1 MKLQCA
7 IRYVY
12 SQLGRCVEELL
23 LENEQSEAIDEL
35 IIKHEQHTYQK
46 KVKRK
51 NRKMNTQLLQH
62 YDMACNGNGMN
73 WLLFGQSTNKPNTN
87 TFDFE
92 SCRRNYAKGFH
103 QLQKL

>member
-1 MKLQCA
+1 MKQSSTYLQRLKHNKFIQMKLQCA

-73 WLLFGQSTNKPNTN
+73 
-87 TFDFE
+87 
-92 SCRRNYAKGFH
+92 
-103 QLQKL
+103 

>member
-35 IIKHEQHTYQK
+35 IIKHEQWMDNLGLPC
-46 KVKRK
+46 V
-51 NRKMNTQLLQH
+51 
-62 YDMACNGNGMN
+62 
-73 WLLFGQSTNKPNTN
+73 
-87 TFDFE
+87 
-92 SCRRNYAKGFH
+92 
-103 QLQKL
+103 